1 MIIFVNSTKN
11 TTEIKAANTAKN
23 LNEAIEQ
30 TCFFFSC
37 PLVFTQRLEL
47 NWVNSLCTSREG
59 FAVVYSY
66 YLSGLEE
73 LTL

>member
-30 TCFFFSC
+30 TCFFFMSTC
-37 PLVFTQRLEL
+37 FHAKTRAEL
-47 NWVNSLCTSREG
+47 G
-59 FAVVYSY
+59 
-66 YLSGLEE
+66 
-73 LTL
+73 

>member
-30 TCFFFSC
+30 TFFFSC

-47 NWVNSLCTSREG
+47 NWVNSPCTSREG